1 MGGSL
6 SPLALANKA
15 ESVVSVT
22 SQCSF
27 SSTIVH
33 VGDKKPPE
41 SGMGS
46 RVWARLRARARRQVP
61 SQSPLPPSGPPR
73 GEEAASVSDRGAA
86 SCFSPARR
94 PMPLCPPSCFL
105 CPLLSP
111 SRGCYPHGPKDTA
124 CWKPRKGVGAL
135 TQKMSAGRAALQ
147 GGGPPRLVPLDGTED
162 LPSLGRLC
170 TGRRPQSQSSAG
182 RRPGLAVGLRGGRV
196 TPGVVL
202 TFRLLFL
209 RHRHDGGPAWP
220 AARPGPQPHGR
231 P

>member
-135 TQKMSAGRAALQ
+135 TRKMSAGRAALQ
-147 GGGPPRLVPLDGTED
+147 GGAL
-162 LPSLGRLC
+162 LGLC
-170 TGRRPQSQSSAG
+170 RWT
-182 RRPGLAVGLRGGRV
+182 GLRTFLPWDGFARGGGPRASPRRGGGR
-196 TPGVVL
+196 
-202 TFRLLFL
+202 
-209 RHRHDGGPAWP
+209 AWP
-220 AARPGPQPHGR
+220 WGSVGAV
-231 P
+231 